1 MAANNDF
8 SWDNFSEEF
17 LSAVVYHEATPPEY
31 QPLQKTLDKVMLVA
45 SMNMIAELP
54 NHNFVRRYRSEIEN
68 HILAKNPEIAKV
80 VLKRITH
87 NRSINPRVVMTELKK
102 ASSSSSLLDS
112 YSIALLD
119 IGTGDV
125 KLGYYSIYRIPISID
140 LRKTIYNDVPLYD
153 FQQNAVKELNE
164 HINVD
169 GPASGLLVMP
179 TGSGK
184 TRTAAYFLLRDM
196 ISQGYQVVWL
206 THRHMLVDQAADAF
220 LNAYPLIKK
229 KNPTAKKLDMI
240 CISGQHSSIRK
251 AEKTDN
257 IIIVSV
263 QSGFR
268 SLEYIEPVL
277 ARKVIV
283 VIDEAHHAVARSY
296 QRVIDFIRRKRRKMK
311 LLGLTATPIRSTDRS
326 SKRLMEMFNEKI
338 IYSISMSK
346 LISQKVLS
354 DPHFERV
361 ETSVNFEPQINVDE
375 AKLIKRFGELPA
387 TLIDRVAKSAK
398 RNKVIVDTYMQK
410 KEQYGKTL
418 IFALN
423 IEHCYTLCKDLRKK
437 GVKCDYIYSGRDDNA
452 RIIKEFQNGD
462 LDVLVNINILT
473 EGSDVPK
480 IQTVFLTRPTQ
491 SEGLLVQMIGRGLR
505 GPKAQGTETANI
517 VDFCDKWNIFNKW
530 LNPEFIIPDVSG
542 EEKERKSKKVDL
554 IRFPLEAIGAIYRDI
569 TYVGDSSMSLS
580 LSLPCGWYSC
590 KAEGGDQD
598 VLVFDGQQEGYE
610 NLAKMLQGENATSF
624 ESDTVSM
631 MNQFFG
637 GFQMPPY
644 YHDLELFYGHWKSTN
659 TIPEYHEFEERD
671 AIDVNEVAKR
681 MLAENVGMAN
691 KKEYVQTAYVKHSS
705 IIDNI
710 YGGFENYYKRVK
722 EYLFNDDED
731 STNPPVIE
739 LMPAES
745 IPFDRTSYY
754 DLQELYQEVCQERFG
769 GKYEGINSIEWTDK
783 AYTSYYGKY
792 YIGGRI
798 RINCLLN
805 SKDVPREVV
814 KFVVYHEMLHRDN
827 LYHDKDFR
835 EKEHEYPDYVI
846 WDRFLDNTMGKFD
859 FTL

>member
-1 MAANNDF
+1 MADYSNF
-8 SWDNFSEEF
+8 SWNNFSDEF
-17 LSAVVYHEATPPEY
+17 LLAVVYHEATPPEC
-31 QPLQKTLDKVMLVA
+31 QPLHKTEDKVMLVA
-45 SMNMIAELP
+45 SMNMIAEIP
-54 NHNFVRRYRSEIEN
+54 NYKFVRKYRAEIEN
-68 HILAKNPEIAKV
+68 HILARNPKVAKT

-87 NRSINPRVVMTELKK
+87 VRSINSRVVMRELKS
-102 ASSSSSLLDS
+102 APTSSTLLDS
-112 YSIALLD
+112 YSIALFD

-125 KLGYYSIYRIPISID
+125 KLDYYSTYRMPISVD
-140 LRKTIYNDVPLYD
+140 MRKTIYNDVPLYD
-153 FQQNAVKELNE
+153 FQEKAVEALNE
-164 HINVD
+164 NINVD
-169 GPASGLLVMP
+169 GPATGLLVMP
-179 TGSGK
+179 PGSGK
-184 TRTAAYFLLRDM
+184 TRTATYFLLRDM

-206 THRHMLVDQAADAF
+206 THRHMLVDQAADSF

-229 KNPTAKKLDMI
+229 NNPSAKTFNMI

-257 IIIVSV
+257 VIIVSV

-268 SLEYIEPVL
+268 SMEYIEPVL

-296 QRVIDFIRRKRRKMK
+296 QRVLEFIRRKRRKMK
-311 LLGLTATPIRSTDRS
+311 LLGLTATPIRSTERS

-346 LISQKVLS
+346 LIGQKVLS

-398 RNKVIVDTYMQK
+398 RNKIIVDTYMQK
-410 KEQYGKTL
+410 REHYGKTL

-423 IEHCYTLCKDLRKK
+423 IEHCYTLCKDLRDK
-437 GVKCDYIYSGRDDNA
+437 GVRCDYIYSGRDDNA
-452 RIIKEFQNGD
+452 RIIKEFQNGE

-505 GPKAQGTETANI
+505 GPKAQGTPTANI
-517 VDFCDKWNIFNKW
+517 VDFCDKWNVFNKW
-530 LNPEFIIPDVSG
+530 LNPEFIIPDVTG
-542 EEKERKSKKVDL
+542 EEKERKSKKVEL
-554 IRFPLEAIGAIYRDI
+554 IRFPVEAIGAIYRDI
-569 TYVGDSSMSLS
+569 KYVGDSSMSMS
-580 LSLPCGWYSC
+580 LSLPCGWYACMSE
-590 KAEGGDQD
+590 EGYQD
-598 VLVFDGQQEGYE
+598 VLVFDEQQEGYE
-610 NLAKMLQGENATSF
+610 NLAKMLQGENIASF

-644 YHDLELFYGHWKSTN
+644 YRDLELFYGHWKSTN

-671 AIDVNEVAKR
+671 AIDASEVAKR
-681 MLAENVGMAN
+681 MLAENVGVAN
-691 KKEYVQTAYVKHSS
+691 KKEYVQAAYVQHSS

-710 YGGFENYYKRVK
+710 YGGFDIYYKRVK
-722 EYLFNDDED
+722 EHLINDDENI
-731 STNPPVIE
+731 TPKPPIE
-739 LMPAES
+739 LMPMEC
-745 IPFDRTSYY
+745 IPFDRTPYY

-769 GKYEGINSIEWTDK
+769 GKYEGIESVEWTDK
-783 AYTSYYGKY
+783 AYTSYYGMY
-792 YIGGRI
+792 YFGGRI

-805 SKDVPREVV
+805 SKDVPREVI
-814 KFVVYHEMLHRDN
+814 KFVIYHEMLHRDN
-827 LYHDKDFR
+827 LSHDKDFY
-835 EKEHEYPDYVI
+835 EKEHKYPGYVK

-859 FTL
+859 FTM

>member
-1 MAANNDF
+1 MAANNKF
-8 SWDNFSEEF
+8 SWENFTEEF
-17 LSAVVYHEATPPEY
+17 LLAVVYHEATPTEY
-31 QPLQKTLDKVMLVA
+31 QPLQKTSDKAMLVA
-45 SMNMIAELP
+45 SMNMIAECP
-54 NHNFVRRYRSEIEN
+54 NYKFVRTYRAEIETY
-68 HILAKNPEIAKV
+68 ILDRNPVMAKA

-87 NRSINPRVVMTELKK
+87 VRSTNSRVVMEELKK
-102 ASSSSSLLDS
+102 APSSAPLLDS
-112 YSIALLD
+112 YSIALFD
-119 IGTGDV
+119 VGTGDV
-125 KLGYYSIYRIPISID
+125 KLDYYSLYRIPISID

-153 FQQNAVKELNE
+153 FQQKAINALNE
-164 HINVD
+164 NINVD
-169 GPASGLLVMP
+169 GPAAGLLVMP

-184 TRTAAYFLLRDM
+184 TRTATYFLLRDM

-206 THRHMLVDQAADAF
+206 THRHMKVDQAADAF

-229 KNPTAKKLDMI
+229 KNPKAKMFNMI

-257 IIIVSV
+257 VIIVSV

-268 SLEYIEPVL
+268 NLEYIEPVL
-277 ARKVIV
+277 SRKVIV

-296 QRVIDFIRRKRRKMK
+296 QRVLDFIRRKRRNMK
-311 LLGLTATPIRSTDRS
+311 LLGLTATPIRSNDRS
-326 SKRLMEMFNEKI
+326 SKRLMEVFNEKI

-361 ETSVNFEPQINVDE
+361 ETAVNFEPQINVDE

-410 KEQYGKTL
+410 REQYGKTL

-505 GPKAQGTETANI
+505 GPKAHGTATANI
-517 VDFCDKWNIFNKW
+517 VDFCDKWNVFNKW
-530 LNPEFIIPDVSG
+530 LNPEFIIPDATG
-542 EEKERKSKKVDL
+542 EEKEQKSKKVEL
-554 IRFPLEAIGAIYRDI
+554 LRFPVEAIGAIYRDI
-569 TYVGDSSMSLS
+569 KYVGDSSMSS
-580 LSLPCGWYSC
+580 WLSLPCGWYTC
-590 KAEGGDQD
+590 KSEDGEQD
-598 VLVFDGQQEGYE
+598 VLVFDEQQDGYE
-610 NLAKMLQGENATSF
+610 NLAKMLEGKDVTSF
-624 ESDTVSM
+624 ESDVVAI
-631 MNQFFG
+631 MNKFFG
-637 GFQMPPY
+637 GFYMPPH
-644 YHDLELFYGHWKSTN
+644 YHDLELFYSHWKSTN
-659 TIPEYHEFEERD
+659 TIPEYHEFDERD
-671 AIDVNEVAKR
+671 AIDICEVAKN
-681 MLAENVGMAN
+681 MLAENIGVADVRQ
-691 KKEYVQTAYVKHSS
+691 YVQNAYTRHSS
-705 IIDNI
+705 IIDSI
-710 YGGFENYYKRVK
+710 YGGFES
-722 EYLFNDDED
+722 YLKQVRDCLSDDGKVNARN
-731 STNPPVIE
+731 TPIE
-739 LMPAES
+739 LMPVEN
-745 IPFDRTSYY
+745 IPFDRTPYY

-769 GKYEGINSIEWTDK
+769 GTYEGIESVAWTDK
-783 AYTSYYGKY
+783 AYTSYYGQY
-792 YIGGRI
+792 YIGGHI

-805 SKDVPREVV
+805 SKDVPREVIKYV
-814 KFVVYHEMLHRDN
+814 LYHEMLHRDS
-827 LYHDKDFR
+827 LLHDKDFR
-835 EKEHEYPDYVI
+835 EKEHEYPDYVK

>member
-31 QPLQKTLDKVMLVA
+31 HPLQKTLDKVMLVA

-87 NRSINPRVVMTELKK
+87 TRSINPRVVMTELKK

-119 IGTGDV
+119 VGTGDV
-125 KLGYYSIYRIPISID
+125 KLDYYSTYRMPISID

-153 FQQNAVKELNE
+153 FQQNAVRALNE
-164 HINVD
+164 NINVD

-229 KNPTAKKLDMI
+229 NNPKAKKLDMI

-268 SLEYIEPVL
+268 SREYLEPVL

-283 VIDEAHHAVARSY
+283 VIDEAHHAVAHSY
-296 QRVIDFIRRKRRKMK
+296 QRVLDFIRRKRRNMK

-326 SKRLMEMFNEKI
+326 SKKLMEMFNEKI

-410 KEQYGKTL
+410 REQYGKTL

-505 GPKAQGTETANI
+505 GPKAQGTATANI

-580 LSLPCGWYSC
+580 LSLPYGWYAC
-590 KAEGGDQD
+590 KAEDGDQD

-624 ESDTVSM
+624 EYDTVSM

-671 AIDVNEVAKR
+671 AIDASEIAKR
-681 MLAENVGMAN
+681 MLEENVGVAN
-691 KKEYVQTAYVKHSS
+691 KKEYVRTAYARHSS

-710 YGGFENYYKRVK
+710 YGGFDEYYKRVK
-722 EYLFNDDED
+722 VYLFNDDQE

-745 IPFDRTSYY
+745 IPFDRTPYH
-754 DLQELYQEVCQERFG
+754 DLLELYQEVCQERFG
-769 GKYEGINSIEWTDK
+769 GKYEGIESVEWTDK
-783 AYTSYYGKY
+783 AYTGYYGKY

-805 SKDVPREVV
+805 SKDVPREVI
-814 KFVVYHEMLHRDN
+814 KFVLYHEMLHRDN
-827 LYHDKDFR
+827 MSHDKDFY
-835 EKEHEYPDYVI
+835 EKEHRYPDYVK
-846 WDRFLDNTMGKFD
+846 WDRFLDNKMGKFD